1 MVVKVQTDDSAV
13 RDLENRIAALGA
25 SSANIQQRMGNGP
38 KVAAYA
44 SGGMPDTGELFLA
57 REAGAELV
65 GSIGRRTT
73 VANNDQ
79 IVEGISVGVRD
90 ANEEVVNALYA
101 AASQIV
107 RAVDAK
113 DTAAYIDGRKISKEV
128 TTGQNRMNRMYGA
141 TLQNA

>member
-1 MVVKVQTDDSAV
+1 M
-13 RDLENRIAALGA
+13 
-25 SSANIQQRMGNGP
+25 
-38 KVAAYA
+38 
-44 SGGMPDTGELFLA
+44 
-57 REAGAELV
+57 
-65 GSIGRRTT
+65 
-73 VANNDQ
+73 
-79 IVEGISVGVRD
+79 GVRD